1 MNEAS
6 LNYEQ
11 SLEKLKALSEEIR
24 RKDIGLEESL
34 KCYEEGMACYEKCMA
49 ILKEAKAKI
58 QVYEGDER

>member
-1 MNEAS
+1 MSEES
-6 LNYEQ
+6 MNYEQ

-34 KCYEEGMACYEKCMA
+34 RCYEEGMACYEKCLA

-58 QVYEGDER
+58 QIYEGGEV